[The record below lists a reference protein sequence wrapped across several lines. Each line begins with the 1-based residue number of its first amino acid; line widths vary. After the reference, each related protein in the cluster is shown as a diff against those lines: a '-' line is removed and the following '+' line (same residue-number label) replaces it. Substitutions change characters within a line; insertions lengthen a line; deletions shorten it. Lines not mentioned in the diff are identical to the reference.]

1 MPKFGHLQEAIASI
15 NSSKPAWCWQI
26 HNSADQV
33 TGHRLWK
40 VEEDPHLFWLIINW
54 ALKFP
59 AITRHTKIPLE
70 NPVGVEIKSWGCWE
84 TTMKAIS
91 KRKDTTW
98 HRSQELKKKMMLL
111 AIGWKLILMI
121 WFQVVRL
128 GWALVS
134 QHASSVVSD
143 RRYPFF
149 FFAFGASSF
158 WMASGPLGVCLAN
171 MNGPVLLAG
180 SSEFK
185 PRGLIHLLGF
195 VKPQEKDG
203 V

>member
-1 MPKFGHLQEAIASI
+1 M
-15 NSSKPAWCWQI
+15 
-26 HNSADQV
+26 

-111 AIGWKLILMI
+111 AIGWELILMI

-149 FFAFGASSF
+149 FFCFCCVKF
-158 WMASGPLGVCLAN
+158 L
-171 MNGPVLLAG
+171 NGLR
-180 SSEFK
+180 STW
-185 PRGLIHLLGF
+185 GLPGKHEWPCSIGRLYRIQAQRTHTLIRFCKAPGERWGC
-195 VKPQEKDG
+195 K
-203 V
+203 